1 MSEQHH
7 LELLLG
13 NRIFASL
20 SSRDAQTL
28 YSAGELEKVSAGEV
42 LFNEGDPADGF
53 YLVLQGY
60 FGVTLIGDGGQE
72 FPLAGVGPGETL
84 GEMGIVT
91 AAPRSARIS
100 ALMDSVAWHLRAE
113 VFEDLVAV
121 GDPMGSA
128 ILRGMG
134 RDLCR
139 RFRAAVGEGAGLVA
153 QLAMGGELE
162 NYVDTLGC
170 EV

>member
-1 MSEQHH
+1 MSEQRH

-20 SSRDAQTL
+20 SSTDAQAL
-28 YSAGELEKVSAGEV
+28 YSAGHLVTVPAGKI
-42 LFNEGDPADGF
+42 LFLKGDHADGF

-60 FGVTLIGDGGQE
+60 FGVTLMGEKGNE
-72 FPLAGVGPGETL
+72 VPLAGVGPGETL

-91 AAPRSARIS
+91 VAPRSATVT
-100 ALMDSVAWHLRAE
+100 AVMESVAWHLSAE
-113 VFEDLVAV
+113 VFEGLVAR
-121 GDPMGSA
+121 GDPMGTA
-128 ILRGMG
+128 ILRSMG

-139 RFRAAVGEGAGLVA
+139 RFRAAVGEGANLVA
-153 QLAMGGELE
+153 QLARGDERQI
-162 NYVDTLGC
+162 YVDSLGW

>member
-20 SSRDAQTL
+20 SSADAQEL
-28 YSAGELEKVSAGEV
+28 YSAGSLETVSANQV
-42 LFNEGDPADGF
+42 LFYEGDVADGF

-60 FGVTLIGDGGQE
+60 FGVTLVGDGGAE
-72 FPLAGVGPGETL
+72 VPLAGVGPGETL

-91 AAPRSARIS
+91 VAPRSATVT
-100 ALMDSVAWHLRAE
+100 AVMASVAWHLPAD
-113 VFEDLVAV
+113 VFEGLVAR
-121 GDPMGSA
+121 GDPMGTA
-128 ILRGMG
+128 ILRSMG

-139 RFRAAVGEGAGLVA
+139 RFRAAVSEGANLVA
-153 QLAMGGELE
+153 QLALGDDRQVF
-162 NYVDTLGC
+162 VDNLGW